1 MILKATFQVIEKH
14 KSSQESYTILS
25 IGCGSGLFEKPFL
38 TKLIELKKSIH
49 FVGVD
54 PKEVGCVKTGE
65 WCQELSTIQPEKFR
79 FKIHPVKLKKFESFQ
94 SFDII
99 LLIHSFYYFSEIE
112 SSFQKIYELLR
123 EEGIAIIVIA
133 VKTELRELPYY
144 VNQRLYQRSM
154 PFSDDLY
161 QFFSEHNIS
170 VHQEIIESPLN
181 ITKCFQKDSQL
192 GKHLLD
198 FIVGAN
204 TTYFSPS
211 QLQVLLDY
219 LSSNSQ
225 KLDGGKIMIP
235 NSVSFYYFQKQK
247 EEEIKKKG
255 TNEKW

>member
-1 MILKATFQVIEKH
+1 M
-14 KSSQESYTILS
+14 
-25 IGCGSGLFEKPFL
+25 
-38 TKLIELKKSIH
+38 TKLIELNKSIH
-49 FVGVD
+49 FVGID
-54 PKEVGCVKTGE
+54 PKKLKCVKTEE
-65 WCQELSTIQPEKFR
+65 WCQELSRCQPEKFR
-79 FKIHPVKLKKFESFQ
+79 FKIHPVKLEKFESSQ

-112 SSFQKIYELLR
+112 SSFQKVYELLR

-133 VKTELRELPYY
+133 IKTELREPPYY

-154 PFSDDLY
+154 LFSDDLY
-161 QFFSEHNIS
+161 QLFSEHNIS
-170 VHQEIIESPLN
+170 FHQEIIDSPVN

-219 LSSNSQ
+219 FSNNSQ
-225 KLDGGKIMIP
+225 KLESGEIIIP
-235 NSVSFYYFQKQK
+235 NSLSIYYFQNEETGKRKQGR
-247 EEEIKKKG
+247 IF
-255 TNEKW
+255 